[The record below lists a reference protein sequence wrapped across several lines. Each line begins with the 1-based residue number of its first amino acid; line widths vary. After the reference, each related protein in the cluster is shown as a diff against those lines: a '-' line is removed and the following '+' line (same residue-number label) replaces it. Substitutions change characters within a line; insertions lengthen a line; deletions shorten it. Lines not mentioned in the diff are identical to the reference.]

1 MRHIVD
7 VMAAARPL
15 IDVVAVL
22 GPEHGFRGTAQAGG
36 AEASFTDAKTGLPVY
51 DTYRK
56 GAGDLQRV
64 FARAGIEVLLFDM
77 QDIGT
82 RFYTYIWTLYDLLV
96 AAAGASPPVAV
107 VVLDRPNP
115 IGGVA
120 VDGPVNREEG
130 HSSFVGRRPLAL
142 RHGMTVGELAS
153 LFNAEY
159 VPGATVRLL

>member
-1 MRHIVD
+1 MSIVD
-7 VMAAARPL
+7 DFMFEPVANWEQLPA
-15 IDVVAVL
+15 DVVLGDVAGIAVDSKDRVYL
-22 GPEHGFRGTAQAGG
+22 FNRGTH
-36 AEASFTDAKTGLPVY
+36 P
-51 DTYRK
+51 
-56 GAGDLQRV
+56 
-64 FARAGIEVLLFDM
+64 
-77 QDIGT
+77 
-82 RFYTYIWTLYDLLV
+82 
-96 AAAGASPPVAV
+96 V